1 MRINKYISETGFC
14 SRRAAN
20 RLIEEE
26 RISVNGIVCE
36 AGTMIE
42 PGDEVRIDGQIIPDR
57 PAPVYLALNKPAG
70 IVCTAAKTVKANII
84 DFVNYPDRIF
94 PVGRLDK
101 DSEGL
106 ILMTNDGSIVNQM
119 MRSEHGHEKEYRV
132 RVDRPVTPDFTARM
146 AGGIEI
152 LGTTTKRCIV
162 SKISEYEFS
171 IILTQGLNRQ
181 IRRMAK
187 ECGYRVVRLER
198 IRIMNIH
205 LADLAQGE
213 LRELTEEERAE
224 LLELLNASKP
234 L

>member
-14 SRRAAN
+14 SRRATN

-26 RISVNGIVCE
+26 RITVNGIICDS
-36 AGTMIE
+36 GTMVVQ
-42 PGDEVRIDGQIIPDR
+42 GDDVRIDGQKIPEK
-57 PAPVYLALNKPAG
+57 PAPVYLALNKPVG
-70 IVCTAAKTVKANII
+70 IVCTAAKTVKGNII
-84 DFVNYPDRIF
+84 DFVNYPGRIF

-119 MRSEHGHEKEYRV
+119 MRSEHGHEKEYIV
-132 RVDRPVTPDFTARM
+132 TVDHLITEEFISKM

-152 LGTTTKRCIV
+152 LGTTTKPCTVAR
-162 SKISEYEFS
+162 ISDHVFS

-187 ECGYRVVRLER
+187 ECGYRVLRLER
-198 IRIMNIH
+198 IRIMNITQ
-205 LADLAQGE
+205 ADLAQGE
-213 LRELTEEERAE
+213 LRELTEKEIAE
-224 LLELLNASKP
+224 LLEMLILR
-234 L
+234 